1 LPGAAVASGAALL
14 LLSGC
19 FGGDSPEKNVPP
31 PKLTFSR
38 TAQIATV
45 RPDGTG
51 LRVRGPA
58 SNFAQ
63 APAPVWSPSG
73 AEIAFAFQRCS
84 ACKSRLIALGR
95 GGGTR
100 ALHDAVGGDPSW
112 SPDGLRLAYTHK
124 DEEDRELI
132 VLTLASGATNEPATA
147 ENASHPS
154 WFPSGRSIV
163 FAAEVNE
170 RLQLFRV
177 APDGTGERQLTTS
190 GFYDD
195 PAVSPDGKQLAFACL
210 SEAVTWDLCL
220 SDAHGGGIRRIVR
233 LPGNERGPSFSPDGK
248 RLVFSGDHGSRGGE
262 RALYVLNL
270 GSGAVSRITPTTLDA
285 GEPDWSPNGKAIV
298 FALRRLVPVSAG

>member
-1 LPGAAVASGAALL
+1 MTAIAGLFLL
-14 LLSGC
+14 AGC
-19 FGGDSPEKNVPP
+19 FGGEAPEQKGPP

-45 RPDGTG
+45 RPDGAG
-51 LRVRGPA
+51 LGVRGPA

-63 APAPVWSPSG
+63 APAPVWSPSR

-95 GGGTR
+95 GGRTR

-112 SPDGLRLAYTHK
+112 SPDGRRLAYTYK

-132 VLTLASGATNEPATA
+132 VLALARGTTNEPAEA

-177 APDGTGERQLTTS
+177 GPDGTGERQLTTS

-195 PAVSPDGKQLAFACL
+195 PTVSPDGTRLAFACL
-210 SEAVTWDLCL
+210 SEAITWDLCL
-220 SDAHGGGIRRIVR
+220 SNAHGGGIHRIVQM
-233 LPGNERGPSFSPDGK
+233 PGNERGPSFSPDGK
-248 RLVFSGDHGSRGGE
+248 RLVFSGDRGSPGGE
-262 RALYVLNL
+262 RALYVLDL
-270 GSGAVSRITPTTLDA
+270 SSGAISRITPTTLDA
-285 GEPDWSPNGKAIV
+285 GEPDWSPDGRAIV